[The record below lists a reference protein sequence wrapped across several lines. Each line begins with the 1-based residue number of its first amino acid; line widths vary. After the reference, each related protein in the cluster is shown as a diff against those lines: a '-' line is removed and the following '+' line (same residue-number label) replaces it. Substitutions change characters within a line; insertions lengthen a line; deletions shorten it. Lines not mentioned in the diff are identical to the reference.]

1 METPVAP
8 IRPKMLDSAMGG
20 THHPTYRRTTQDT
33 PGLTPSVSNART
45 NPIAQALTFTRVKP
59 QTPKATLRKTLR
71 GLGHDPCPLNREPR
85 QAHTPHA
92 RHTTKQVRA

>member
-1 METPVAP
+1 
-8 IRPKMLDSAMGG
+8 MGS
-20 THHPTYRRTTQDT
+20 TYRPTCRRTIQDT
-33 PGLTPSVSNART
+33 AEPTPSVSNAQT
-45 NPIAQALTFTRVKP
+45 NPTAQALTFTRVKP